1 MSVLRNFKN
10 LTENERLRMKF
21 TFEEGVDKINSF
33 DLKAGGRDDLAEL
46 INDFITGY
54 KSEVEQ
60 DNALAE
66 ALVKVVNEH
75 CRDEFY
81 TGYIHN
87 SRISYEPMAA
97 NVANLMIDEVS
108 KNKEWPDSMD
118 YRMLN
123 KRLFASIDGKEQIDM
138 VKAYVDAAP
147 SPNSRYLSYA
157 AFSNVNFGDEY
168 RNKLFAQTMENVP
181 YIGAYF
187 TNATPEMEAFCNER
201 LAEILSGETD
211 HLSGEIDR
219 HYIGIEL
226 SYIQKDCPNVM
237 TAENIKEILSGMND
251 KEICNAIDIM
261 ANNPFS
267 VNIDKEMMVE
277 LISAAEKTEMYQNA
291 TNPLNDAPTE
301 EEQNLL
307 DYVEL
312 FQEKLARINRKE
324 ARDSLQPP
332 KEKDEVEEVL

>member
-1 MSVLRNFKN
+1 MSILRNFKN

-21 TFEEGVDKINSF
+21 TFEEGIDKINSF
-33 DLKAGGRDDLAEL
+33 DLKTGGRDDLAEL
-46 INDFITGY
+46 INDFVTGY
-54 KSEVEQ
+54 KKEVEQ

-87 SRISYEPMAA
+87 SRISYEPMAS

-108 KNKEWPDSMD
+108 KNKNWPDSMD

-123 KRLFASIDGKEQIDM
+123 KRLFASIDGKEQIDV

-187 TNATPEMEAFCNER
+187 TNATPEMEAFCSER
-201 LAEILSGETD
+201 LAKILSGERD
-211 HLSGEIDR
+211 HDM
-219 HYIGIEL
+219 IGTEL
-226 SYIQKDCPNVM
+226 SYIQKDCPNVI

-261 ANNPFS
+261 ATHTVW
-267 VNIDKEMMVE
+267 VNIDKEILAE

-291 TNPLNDAPTE
+291 TDPLNDTPTE
-301 EEQNLL
+301 EEQDLL
-307 DYVEL
+307 DDVKS
-312 FQEKLARINRKE
+312 FQRRLSYINEKE
-324 ARDSLQPP
+324 ERDLQ
-332 KEKDEVEEVL
+332 KQQKGKDEVEEVL

>member
-1 MSVLRNFKN
+1 MSILRNFKN

-21 TFEEGVDKINSF
+21 TFEEGIDKINSF
-33 DLKAGGRDDLAEL
+33 DLKTGGRDDLAEL

-54 KSEVEQ
+54 KNEVEQ

-201 LAEILSGETD
+201 LAKI
-211 HLSGEIDR
+211 LSGEID
-219 HYIGIEL
+219 HNNIGTEL
-226 SYIQKDCPNVM
+226 SYIQKDCSNII
-237 TAENIKEILSGMND
+237 TAENIKEILSGMSD

-261 ANNPFS
+261 ATHTVW
-267 VNIDKEMMVE
+267 VNIDKEILAE

-291 TNPLNDAPTE
+291 TDPLNDAPTE
-301 EEQNLL
+301 EEQDLL
-307 DYVEL
+307 DDVKS
-312 FQEKLARINRKE
+312 FQRRLSYINEKE
-324 ARDSLQPP
+324 ERDSQQQQ
-332 KEKDEVEEVL
+332 KGKDEVEEVL